1 MLRRRP
7 RLSIRRQPIPGGFPV
22 KLLNKPSL
30 PYIASAAIGARVFN
44 DDRLDSTEDVMTH
57 NAQMQECIQNCQEC
71 HSICT
76 ETAQHCLHMG
86 GKHAE
91 EAHVRLLLDCAHI
104 CQTSADFMLRGSSYH
119 SLTCG
124 ICAEVCLACAEDC
137 ERVGQDDAMMK
148 KCAEVCRR
156 CSASCRQMAHGK
168 MAA

>member
-1 MLRRRP
+1 M
-7 RLSIRRQPIPGGFPV
+7 I
-22 KLLNKPSL
+22 
-30 PYIASAAIGARVFN
+30 
-44 DDRLDSTEDVMTH
+44 H

-71 HSICT
+71 HSICI

-91 EAHVRLLLDCAHI
+91 AVHVRLLLDCAQI
-104 CQTSADFMLRGSSYH
+104 CQTSADFMLGGSAYH

-124 ICAEVCLACAEDC
+124 VCADVCSACAEDC
-137 ERVGQDDAMMK
+137 ERIGQDDAMMK

-156 CSASCRQMAHGK
+156 CAASCRQMAHGK